1 MAMKINPAGL
11 DSGGNKK
18 KDYVAEAQA
27 ARQNAINSSLAAAN
41 AAKTAAV
48 TEAEQQKETPAAAV
62 QNEVKRPAAVVSS
75 GGGSSSSSSK
85 KKYDTT
91 VPTVFTDTTDPELLA
106 QYQNAMS
113 ALEQMKGQA
122 PTYGNQYDA
131 QIQDLYQQIVGRGPF
146 KYDQKTDPLYQ
157 QYVQDYTTQG
167 KMAMRDTMG
176 RAAGLT
182 GGYGSSYA
190 QAVGQQQYDQYL
202 QKMADILPETYGM
215 ALNAYNAEGDQLSEK
230 LATTTDL
237 ERSDYNRY
245 LDALNQHN
253 VDVQRAQTDADT
265 WYDRMVAA
273 EKQAYNRQLDQ
284 YDMQKDNYNRLI
296 QLISMGYKPSKKDY
310 NAAGLSE
317 AQGEALRGTYMPKA
331 QTVYV
336 RTGGTTPTASTGD
349 TGTAS
354 KYNISDFTKAYS
366 SSKTQ
371 AEKDEVYKAAMS
383 DVKAGLTNFT
393 LDDLKYARGHS

>member
-1 MAMKINPAGL
+1 MASNYKTENESANTAGTRAADYQDRL
-11 DSGGNKK
+11 LKRKYADELYANGVRGTGEGVGVNKNKTPPSTTPTDTKSGG
-18 KDYVAEAQA
+18 AGGG
-27 ARQNAINSSLAAAN
+27 
-41 AAKTAAV
+41 
-48 TEAEQQKETPAAAV
+48 TPAATTT
-62 QNEVKRPAAVVSS
+62 AASTAN
-75 GGGSSSSSSK
+75 
-85 KKYDTT
+85 YDRT
-91 VPTVFTDTTDPELLA
+91 VPNVFGDTTDPELYA
-106 QYQNAMS
+106 QYQNAMA
-113 ALEQMKGQA
+113 ALEKMKGQA

-336 RTGGTTPTASTGD
+336 RTGGGTSSANDSKEPTTPEKAPS
-349 TGTAS
+349 AQQ
-354 KYNISDFTKAYS
+354 TKAEY
-366 SSKTQ
+366 
-371 AEKDEVYKAAMS
+371 
-383 DVKAGLTNFT
+383 
-393 LDDLKYARGHS
+393 LKYLEAQGYSKGSQLYQAVARSAK